1 MCVFVCMHV
10 PRFREG
16 DEIVKKVLWEEIGP
30 KLCLENW
37 GEAVRVEFG
46 SV

>member
-1 MCVFVCMHV
+1 MCRIVCVFV

-16 DEIVKKVLWEEIGP
+16 NEIVEKVLWEEIGP
-30 KLCLENW
+30 KLCPENW